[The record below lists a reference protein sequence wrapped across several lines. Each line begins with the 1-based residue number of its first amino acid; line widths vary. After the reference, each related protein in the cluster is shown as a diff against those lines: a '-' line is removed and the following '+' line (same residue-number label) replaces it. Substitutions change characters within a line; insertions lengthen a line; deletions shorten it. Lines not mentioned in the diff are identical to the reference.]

1 MKTEYLKTLRE
12 LLDRYQMEE
21 EEKQDIVN
29 DYNDM
34 YENYLDYGM
43 SDEDV
48 EKKLGKPKSII
59 GSLVEGF
66 KRIPKKQ
73 TKSSKLIAIMPFV
86 SLILFFV
93 GGFVFDAWAY
103 AWMAFLLIPV
113 VAIIS
118 GMMEDKDKNVLT
130 ALSPFAAT
138 IAFFILGFGFD
149 LWHPGWVVFLVI
161 PMTAIIVNSKGM
173 KFFAF
178 LTALSPF
185 IAILAYVYL
194 GIQHELWHP
203 SWLVFLFI
211 PAVGLLNEKNIG
223 RLLLSE
229 LLLLGGIAGY
239 LYLGYTFENM
249 WQIGA
254 LSFLP
259 FVAYMVYTGNIEI
272 GVFNKDVPKGYKIVV
287 VASTITYFIVSFATG
302 WWAISWLIFFA
313 IPVYAILRE
322 VDGEPKIIA
331 ITPFIATSLFMI
343 LGFAFGLWAWSWIA
357 FLIIPVVAI
366 LKS

>member
-1 MKTEYLKTLRE
+1 M
-12 LLDRYQMEE
+12 
-21 EEKQDIVN
+21 
-29 DYNDM
+29 
-34 YENYLDYGM
+34 
-43 SDEDV
+43 
-48 EKKLGKPKSII
+48 
-59 GSLVEGF
+59 
-66 KRIPKKQ
+66 
-73 TKSSKLIAIMPFV
+73 
-86 SLILFFV
+86 
-93 GGFVFDAWAY
+93 FDAWAY

-118 GMMEDKDKNVLT
+118 GMFKDKDKDKNVLT

-138 IAFFILGFGFD
+138 VAFFIMGFGFD
-149 LWHPGWVVFLVI
+149 LWHPGWVVFLLI
-161 PMTAIIVNSKGM
+161 PMTAIIVNSKDM
-173 KFFAF
+173 KFLGL

-185 IAILAYVYL
+185 IAVLVYVYI
-194 GIQHELWHP
+194 GMEHDLWHP
-203 SWLVFLFI
+203 GWLVFLFI

-229 LLLLGGIAGY
+229 TLLLGGIAGY
-239 LYLGYTFENM
+239 LYVGYAFDTI
-249 WQIGA
+249 WQLEG
-254 LSFLP
+254 LCFVPFL
-259 FVAYMVYTGNIEI
+259 AYMIYIDNIHI
-272 GVFNKDVPKGYKIVV
+272 GIMDENVPSGYKIVV
-287 VASTITYFIVSFATG
+287 LATVITYFVFSFVTG
-302 WWAISWLIFFA
+302 WWVISWLIFFA